1 LASEEDD
8 DNSEDSD
15 DVDISSFEHVNS
27 ESGGKEDRSYNNKE
41 EQDSE
46 EESEDSEDY
55 VESEYGVSLPDLS
68 KLCWEPR
75 SEDEF

>member
-1 LASEEDD
+1 MW
-8 DNSEDSD
+8 
-15 DVDISSFEHVNS
+15 I
-27 ESGGKEDRSYNNKE
+27 DRSYDNNKE

>member
-1 LASEEDD
+1 MHSENGSEDD
-8 DNSEDSD
+8 
-15 DVDISSFEHVNS
+15 ISY
-27 ESGGKEDRSYNNKE
+27 DNNKE

-46 EESEDSEDY
+46 EGSGDSEDH

-68 KLCWEPR
+68 KLRWESW